1 MSKVIFVRHGESV
14 WNEARRFQGSS
25 DPELSARG
33 RAQAAR
39 VAHRLRAD
47 IDPRAEPGRRGG
59 PVAALYTSPLRRAAA
74 TAGAIAEVLGLPV
87 RPEED
92 LREVGLGEWEG
103 MTPAEI
109 DARWGNA
116 YTRWAR
122 DPAALVPP
130 GGEGMDAFSARVGCA
145 VDRIRSA
152 HPGADIVIV
161 SHGGAIGTYVCRV
174 LGLGV
179 SSLFRFKLENAS
191 LTEIVEDHVGLRLA
205 LLNDTSH
212 LRDGATPRP
221 SIVT

>member
-1 MSKVIFVRHGESV
+1 MGKIVFVRHGESV
-14 WNEARRFQGSS
+14 WNEARRFQGNS

-39 VAHRLRAD
+39 VAHRLRSA
-47 IDPRAEPGRRGG
+47 A

-74 TAGAIAEVLGLPV
+74 TAGAIGEALGLPV
-87 RPEED
+87 RPEKD

-116 YTRWAR
+116 YTHWVR

-145 VDRIRSA
+145 VDRLRGA

-191 LTEIVEDHVGLRLA
+191 LTEIVEDHIGLRLA

>member
-1 MSKVIFVRHGESV
+1 MAKMIFVRHGESV
-14 WNEARRFQGSS
+14 WNEARRFQGNS

-39 VAHRLRAD
+39 VGQRLRAD
-47 IDPRAEPGRRGG
+47 TDPRAELGRRGG
-59 PVAALYTSPLRRAAA
+59 PVAALYSSPLRRAAA
-74 TAGAIAEVLGLPV
+74 TAAAISEALGLPV
-87 RPEED
+87 RPEKD

-109 DARWGNA
+109 DARWADA
-116 YTRWAR
+116 YSRWVR
-122 DPAALVPP
+122 DPTALVPP
-130 GGEGMDAFSARVGCA
+130 GGETMEAFSARVASA
-145 VDRIRSA
+145 VDRFRAA
-152 HPGADIVIV
+152 HDGADIVIV
-161 SHGGAIGTYVCRV
+161 SHGGAIGAYLCRV
-174 LGLGV
+174 LGLGI

-191 LTEIVEDHVGLRLA
+191 LTEIVEDHIGQRLA